1 MSAALLVFLGG
12 GLGSL
17 ARFGLGT
24 LVGRTPSGGFPW
36 ATFAVN
42 VIGSFALGALVGYA
56 AVRATTD
63 WPRTFLGIGV
73 LGGFTTY
80 STFNQESLALV
91 EARGPLA
98 AGGYVLATVT
108 VCLAAGW
115 CGGVLVRRALGPT

>member
-1 MSAALLVFLGG
+1 VSAALLVFLGG

-24 LVGRTPSGGFPW
+24 WVGAAPRGEFPW

-56 AVRATTD
+56 AQRATSD

-115 CGGVLVRRALGPT
+115 CGGALARRAFGPT

>member
-17 ARFGLGT
+17 ARFGMGR
-24 LVGRTPSGGFPW
+24 LVGTPSTGGFPW

-42 VIGSFALGALVGYA
+42 VIGSFALGVLVGYA
-56 AVRATTD
+56 AQRATSD

-80 STFNQESLALV
+80 STFNQESLALL
-91 EARGPLA
+91 EARGPLV

-115 CGGVLVRRALGPT
+115 CGGVIVRRLLAPV